1 MTQAKDDDISRDA
14 EKSSSGPTR
23 EKLSRREFAKTSVIA
38 GAAAITGSSVLR
50 AEAQSAG
57 GEAPPPVKS
66 SGKNVAHPQEWREGL
81 TIPAE
86 YYLDLEHYKGDERY
100 IAENFWLMAAPVNR
114 IPEPGDFFVF
124 KFGLR
129 ESVIV
134 VRGEDKEI
142 RAFHNVCRHRGSRL
156 CKHDEDPRHDDER
169 LSVKQLG
176 ESGNAQYFRCPYH
189 AWLYD
194 LDGSLMDA
202 YDVHDDFDMADN
214 GLVPSHMRVEEGH
227 IFLNFSRA
235 AEPPP
240 FEGVTSRADF
250 SAFAKQYGIAD
261 LKVAV
266 RQSYSIQGNWKL
278 AIENFLECYHCGPA
292 HASLV
297 TTHDFDYTLTP
308 SQQKRRRSQIAE
320 WVGPEAAKGGGAL
333 NPGFVTGSLDGKPL
347 APLLPNI
354 RERTHRTGR
363 ADTYWSTGYWRSY
376 DDYVVVARF
385 TPRGPDSTDAEIFW
399 LVHPDA
405 VEGKDYDPEKLMALW
420 DITIREDAWLVEN
433 NHVGVKSGGYRAGR
447 YSTRE
452 GWPVDFIGWYMNEG
466 VKS

>member
-1 MTQAKDDDISRDA
+1 MTGAKDDDVSRGAGKDG
-14 EKSSSGPTR
+14 SGPTKER
-23 EKLSRREFAKTSVIA
+23 LSRREFARASMVA
-38 GAAAITGSSVLR
+38 GAAAVTLPNILR
-50 AEAQSAG
+50 AEPRSA
-57 GEAPPPVKS
+57 GEAPPVGKS
-66 SGKNVAHPQEWREGL
+66 SGKNVAHPHEWRAGL

-86 YYLDLEHYKGDERY
+86 YYLDAEHYKEDERY
-100 IAENFWLMAAPVNR
+100 IGENFWLMAGHVNR

-156 CKHDEDPRHDDER
+156 CRHAEDPRPDDQR

-176 ESGNAQYFRCPYH
+176 ESGNAQFFRCPYH

-214 GLVPSHMRVEEGH
+214 GLVPCHMRVEEGH

-235 AEPPP
+235 SEPPP
-240 FEGVTSRADF
+240 FEGVSSRGDF
-250 SAFAKQYGIAD
+250 SAFAIRYGIAD
-261 LKVAV
+261 LKVAL
-266 RQSYSIQGNWKL
+266 RQSYPIQGNWKL
-278 AIENFLECYHCGPA
+278 AIENFLECYHCGPS
-292 HASLV
+292 HETLV

-308 SQQKRRRSQIAE
+308 SQKKRRRSQIAE
-320 WVGPEAAKGGGAL
+320 WLGQEAYEGGGQL
-333 NPGFVTGSLDGKPL
+333 NPGFESGSLDGKRV

-354 RERTHRTGR
+354 KEPTRVTGR
-363 ADTYWSTGYWRSY
+363 VDTYWSTGYWRSY

-433 NHVGVKSGGYRAGR
+433 NHVGAKSGGYRSGH

-452 GWPVDFIGWYMNEG
+452 GWPVDFITWYMNE
-466 VKS
+466 VAKA